1 MFPGRRNRW
10 VTFDCYGTLVGFT
23 ASPALHS
30 QVGAHDQ
37 KVKPWPAVRPLD
49 DVEPLL
55 AELRRRGYRLG
66 VLTNWDDAKFEAAH
80 RTFRHPFDLFVT
92 AERVRGRKPDLWHFR
107 AFQMLAQV
115 RKDDWVHIASDWQ
128 HDIVP
133 AESFGIQRVW
143 LDRQATGEDPA
154 LTAQTAP
161 PRRVGPR
168 TRADQPALLGVRS
181 LRDPTGGG
189 GAHVH
194 TAAEA
199 VRAVDWLFQDRA
211 VCAS

>member
-1 MFPGRRNRW
+1 MFPVRRTRW
-10 VTFDCYGTLVGFT
+10 VTFDCDGTLVNFT

-30 QVGAHDQ
+30 QAGGHDQ
-37 KVKPWPAVRPLD
+37 KVKSWPAVRPLD

-55 AELRRRGYRLG
+55 ADLRRRGYRLG
-66 VLTNWDDAKFEAAH
+66 VLTNWDDATFEAAH
-80 RTFRHPFDLFVT
+80 RTFRQPFDLFVT

-133 AESFGIQRVW
+133 AESFGVQRVW
-143 LDRQATGEDPA
+143 LDRDGTGEDPS
-154 LTAQTAP
+154 
-161 PRRVGPR
+161 
-168 TRADQPALLGVRS
+168 RA
-181 LRDPTGGG
+181 T
-189 GAHVH
+189 AHVH